1 MFFFS
6 GLIDIDININLSVSS
21 QSLLLPQM
29 GLRRKQVSSRKF
41 EGRGA
46 LRDDLYC
53 GHLFGGGGLS
63 EMGSMNS
70 YNWENK
76 IKIILELKGQ
86 KAHL

>member
-1 MFFFS
+1 
-6 GLIDIDININLSVSS
+6 
-21 QSLLLPQM
+21 M

-76 IKIILELKGQ
+76 IKIIPRTEGTES
-86 KAHL
+86 AFVG